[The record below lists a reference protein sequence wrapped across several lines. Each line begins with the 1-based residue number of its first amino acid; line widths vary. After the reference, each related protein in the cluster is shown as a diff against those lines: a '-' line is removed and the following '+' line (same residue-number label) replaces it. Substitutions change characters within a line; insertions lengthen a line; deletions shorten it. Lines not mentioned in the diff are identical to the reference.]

1 MSTDVEQLLTDKK
14 LEFVRKGKDYLIRC
28 LNPEHDD
35 THPSLRIDSEGGQF
49 HCLGCGFKG
58 NIFSYFNRYRNIF
71 NSKVIKVKKHIK
83 ELRKASWAGFTIPPD
98 AFFIDYSFGSI
109 SGKTVQK
116 FQAFKTTA
124 MGMENR
130 IVFPIYDVTQRLVGF
145 QGRYINTSAPP
156 KYLAYPPES
165 PLPWYPDPSRSNLLG
180 KYIILVEGLRD
191 ALYLH
196 DNGIECVVC
205 IFGTKSVNKEN
216 ILDHLMPYMLAGV
229 EKVFLMFD
237 GDDAGR
243 SATKHITSC
252 IEHKTDLIVDTIE
265 LPEGLD
271 PATLEADM
279 LDELKIMLHNH
290 NR

>member
-1 MSTDVEQLLTDKK
+1 MSTDVETLLTEKK
-14 LEFVRKGKDYLIRC
+14 IEHVRKGKDILIRC

-35 THPSLRIDSEGGQF
+35 THPSLRIDVEGGQF

-71 NSKVIKVKKHIK
+71 NTKVSKVKKHIK
-83 ELRKASWAGFTIPPD
+83 ELRKASWAGFDIPPD
-98 AFFIDYSFGSI
+98 AFFITYNFGNI
-109 SGKTVQK
+109 SGETIKK

-130 IVFPIYDVTQRLVGF
+130 IVFPIYDANQRLVGF

-156 KYLAYPPES
+156 KYLAYPPEQ
-165 PLPWYPDPSRSNLLG
+165 PLPWYPNAAKCQLG
-180 KYIILVEGLRD
+180 KKYIILVEGLRD

-196 DNGIECVVC
+196 DNGIECAVC

-216 ILDHLMPYMLAGV
+216 IQDHLMPFMLAGV

-237 GDDAGR
+237 GDAAGKA
-243 SATKHITSC
+243 ATKHIEAC
-252 IEHKTDLIVDTIE
+252 IQHKTDLIVETIE

-271 PATLEADM
+271 PATLDADQ
-279 LDELKIMLHNH
+279 LEELKYMLHN
-290 NR
+290 N